1 MVLAA
6 GMVFWIV
13 RAILVAIPHLAL
25 TYPVKKWAALAA
37 MVAGVIYNVFA
48 GSEIA
53 TERSLIMTLV
63 LLGAILA
70 DRPALSMRNLAIA
83 AIAVLLLEPE
93 SLLGPSFQMSFAAV
107 AALIAL
113 YERAGGT
120 GMEPEA
126 GHFSPFGLDQAR
138 AEKPPP
144 AGLAGRILRKAWV
157 VAVGAVL
164 TTLVAEAAT
173 APFGLYHFQRFTPYG
188 VVGNALTLPL
198 VSIVVMPAAL
208 IGVLAIPFG
217 LDAPVW
223 SIMGIGI
230 DLMLRVSSMVAGWTG
245 SIRTVQAFGAGA
257 LLLLS
262 LAALC
267 ATLWR
272 GWLRLGAIPLAL
284 AGMLL
289 ASRSIPPDLVVA
301 RDGRALAA
309 RAPDGRLAMVGRLGS
324 FVVEQ
329 WLRADGDARIATDP
343 SLFTQSRCDPSGCIL
358 IMPDGRALA
367 HVLSQA
373 AFEED
378 CRRAAILVTPLD
390 APAWCKPP
398 VLIDRSTLAK
408 NGAQAINL
416 STHGVAAAS
425 GARSERVNRPWIPKQ
440 RPVANASSGI
450 PTARSS
456 TQARPGPAAAPDRRE
471 IGGQDQ
477 MRTDTRSLIS
487 PNSRHTWP
495 PVQRGSV
502 APQETNQLALNPNPV
517 RPEHAGFIGRICG
530 FQRNRRAAP
539 AKTLQRRFLVID
551 ERHDD
556 VSGIG
561 NILSPHDDRI
571 AVENARLDH
580 RILLALRARNDHR
593 WRACQEAC

>member
-1 MVLAA
+1 
-6 GMVFWIV
+6 
-13 RAILVAIPHLAL
+13 
-25 TYPVKKWAALAA
+25 
-37 MVAGVIYNVFA
+37 
-48 GSEIA
+48 
-53 TERSLIMTLV
+53 
-63 LLGAILA
+63 
-70 DRPALSMRNLAIA
+70 
-83 AIAVLLLEPE
+83 
-93 SLLGPSFQMSFAAV
+93 
-107 AALIAL
+107 
-113 YERAGGT
+113 
-120 GMEPEA
+120 
-126 GHFSPFGLDQAR
+126 
-138 AEKPPP
+138 
-144 AGLAGRILRKAWV
+144 
-157 VAVGAVL
+157 
-164 TTLVAEAAT
+164 
-173 APFGLYHFQRFTPYG
+173 
-188 VVGNALTLPL
+188 
-198 VSIVVMPAAL
+198 MPAAL
-208 IGVLAIPFG
+208 IGVLAISFG

-471 IGGQDQ
+471 SGGPD
-477 MRTDTRSLIS
+477 
-487 PNSRHTWP
+487 
-495 PVQRGSV
+495 
-502 APQETNQLALNPNPV
+502 
-517 RPEHAGFIGRICG
+517 PEA
-530 FQRNRRAAP
+530 
-539 AKTLQRRFLVID
+539 
-551 ERHDD
+551 
-556 VSGIG
+556 
-561 NILSPHDDRI
+561 DRYPD
-571 AVENARLDH
+571 LD
-580 RILLALRARNDHR
+580 IPK
-593 WRACQEAC
+593 